1 MEDKFGTEIDNFRI
15 RSLSFNITIE
25 QISNHL
31 DFVPKL
37 K

>member
-1 MEDKFGTEIDNFRI
+1 MEDKFRIELDNFRI
-15 RSLSFNITIE
+15 RSLSFNVSIE